1 MKYFLRVL
9 FVLVIAVAVVT
20 GVYSSVHRDENA
32 SKPET
37 TVSKAPATEK
47 YSEKELLASRANDGI
62 FLYKS
67 NKSIILYFDSRQY
80 VFENWSEYF
89 NAEKP
94 EIYYANF
101 DDDEDNE
108 IVIYAVDEI
117 NQSKKKLYGIYYLD
131 PYVKDEKQEFSV
143 SYLNANTYSEII
155 NTMLREEISQLKF
168 SKKLG
173 QIAINYANS
182 PIKYDEKT
190 GIATGGH
197 VGYFATLR
205 GEDGKFMTI
214 DKWSFGEG
222 EYTVTADNKIFVDV
236 PVHISYQNGAD
247 VQYAGDIH
255 FQLVKND
262 KGEIKVGKNS
272 LLFNTKKEYT
282 VAEPKSYSRD
292 KWSYTERN
300 RDVIVDES
308 DMKLDLISY
317 KTNFDRT
324 VEIQTTDFASSNNDM
339 KNVSS
344 IVVTESYVELTAK
357 QGCIF
362 GNANENGEFSVI
374 IDMGGVDYDV
384 AYEAQITTDK
394 NNIQTLKITFER
406 PISKNQIKTLVVNYG
421 IK

>member
-1 MKYFLRVL
+1 M
-9 FVLVIAVAVVT
+9 VIAVAVVT
-20 GVYSSVHRDENA
+20 GVYFSVHKDDNA
-32 SKPET
+32 SNLAT

-47 YSEKELLASRANDGI
+47 YSERVLLASRANDGI

-67 NKSIILYFDSRQY
+67 NKDVILHFGGKQY
-80 VFENWSEYF
+80 VFENWSSYID
-89 NAEKP
+89 AEEP
-94 EIYYANF
+94 TIYYANF
-101 DDDEDNE
+101 DDDKDNE
-108 IVIYAVDEI
+108 IVIRAVDEI
-117 NQSKKKLYGIYYLD
+117 TQSKNKLYGIYYLD
-131 PYVKDEKQEFSV
+131 PYVKDEKQDFSV

-182 PIKYDEKT
+182 PIKYDEET

-205 GEDGKFMTI
+205 SEDGRFMTI
-214 DKWSFGEG
+214 DKWSFGDG
-222 EYTVTADNKIFVDV
+222 KYTVTADNKILVDI
-236 PVHISYQNGAD
+236 PVNISYKESTD

-262 KGEIKVGKNS
+262 KGEIKVGQNS
-272 LLFNTKKEYT
+272 LLFNTKREYA
-282 VAEPKSYSRD
+282 VSEPKSYGRE

-300 RDVIVDES
+300 GDVIVDEA
-308 DMKLDLISY
+308 DMKLDMISY
-317 KTNFDRT
+317 KTAFDPT
-324 VEIQTTDFASSNNDM
+324 VEIQTIDFGSTNNDM

-344 IVVTESYVELTAK
+344 IVVTESYIELTAK

-374 IDMGGVDYDV
+374 INIGGVDYDV
-384 AYEAQITTDK
+384 AYEAEVTTDK
-394 NNIQTLKITFER
+394 NKNQALKITFER
-406 PISKNQIKTLVVNYG
+406 PIDKAEIKSLLVNYG

>member
-1 MKYFLRVL
+1 M
-9 FVLVIAVAVVT
+9 VIAVAVVT
-20 GVYSSVHRDENA
+20 GVYFSVHKDDNA
-32 SKPET
+32 SNLAT

-67 NKSIILYFDSRQY
+67 NKSIILYFGSKQY
-80 VFENWSEYF
+80 VFENWSKYF
-89 NAEKP
+89 DLEKP
-94 EIYYANF
+94 TIYYANF
-101 DDDEDNE
+101 DDDKDNE
-108 IVIYAVDEI
+108 IVIRAVDEI
-117 NQSKKKLYGIYYLD
+117 TPSKEKLYGIYYLD
-131 PYVKDEKQEFSV
+131 PYVKDEKQDFSV

-205 GEDGKFMTI
+205 GEDGRFMTI
-214 DKWSFGEG
+214 DKWSFGDG
-222 EYTVTADNKIFVDV
+222 KYTVTADNKILVDV
-236 PVHISYQNGAD
+236 PVNVSYKNSAD

-255 FQLVKND
+255 FQLVKNE
-262 KGEIKVGKNS
+262 KGEIKVGQNS
-272 LLFNTKKEYT
+272 LLFNTKKEYA
-282 VAEPKSYSRD
+282 VSEPKSYGRE

-300 RDVIVDES
+300 GDVIVDEA
-308 DMKLDLISY
+308 DMKLDMISY

-324 VEIQTTDFASSNNDM
+324 VEIQTIDFGSTNNDI

-344 IVVTESYVELTAK
+344 IVVTESYIELTAK

-374 IDMGGVDYDV
+374 INIGGVDYDV
-384 AYEAQITTDK
+384 AYEAEVTTDK
-394 NNIQTLKITFER
+394 NKNQALKITFER
-406 PISKNQIKTLVVNYG
+406 PIDKAEIKSLLVNYG